1 MKGAPGTDYRPPLPL
16 NDKQSDGC
24 VLLPSSDAAES
35 KTQPNAQAKH
45 RTKSKMT
52 HVVII
57 GGGPAGIACA
67 QGLAKQLKASDKTE
81 VVVLEK
87 SAYFYHVIG
96 APRAYVE
103 AEYANKMFI
112 PYDDAIPKH
121 AAGYVR
127 VMRAVATG
135 ISADRSEVSY
145 RMIGSDDKESA
156 TTQTLGFDYL
166 VLAMGST
173 YTVPI
178 KQDSSNYARS
188 TTEAQLQEV
197 RSQVEKAN
205 KILVVGGGSVG
216 CEVAGEIKAKYP
228 TKTVTILDAQNKLVA
243 SNNLRDKF
251 NLYLNL
257 ALDKL
262 DVKVILGERLI
273 ERLDD

>member
-1 MKGAPGTDYRPPLPL
+1 MHERSPRHRLQTPLPL

-35 KTQPNAQAKH
+35 KTQPNAQTKH

-103 AEYANKMFI
+103 AEYTNKMFI

-127 VMRAVATG
+127 VMRAVATA
-135 ISADRSEVSY
+135 ISADRNEVSY
-145 RMIGSDDKESA
+145 RTIGSDDKESA
-156 TTQTLGFDYL
+156 TTQTLHFHYL

-188 TTEAQLQEV
+188 TTEAQLREV

-205 KILVVGGGSVG
+205 KIL
-216 CEVAGEIKAKYP
+216 AKYP